1 MPAYRGNTHV
11 PVGQLTRVSA
21 LYASEQS
28 IPVPGDILSLS
39 RKPSQRRKTMPLITL
54 IVTLAVVGLILWA
67 INTYLPMDGK
77 IKQILNIVVL
87 IVVILWLLSVF
98 GILPSMSTMRIG

>member
-1 MPAYRGNTHV
+1 
-11 PVGQLTRVSA
+11 
-21 LYASEQS
+21 
-28 IPVPGDILSLS
+28 
-39 RKPSQRRKTMPLITL
+39 MPLITL